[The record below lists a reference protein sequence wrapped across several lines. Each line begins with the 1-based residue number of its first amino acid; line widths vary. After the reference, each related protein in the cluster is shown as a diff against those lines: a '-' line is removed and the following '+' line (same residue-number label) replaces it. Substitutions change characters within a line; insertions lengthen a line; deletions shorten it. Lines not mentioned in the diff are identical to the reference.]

1 MRGSAAGGRR
11 ALTYPAGVYSIAAD
25 WANRR
30 VREEPVCERFL
41 IQGGGSPGVS
51 AMSGKVAMTDE
62 YINEDGPK
70 KVFYAQILL
79 IW

>member
-1 MRGSAAGGRR
+1 MRGSAAGRR
-11 ALTYPAGVYSIAAD
+11 AYLSC
-25 WANRR
+25 WSLQHRRRLSER

-70 KVFYAQILL
+70 KVFAAQNLL
-79 IW
+79 FRH